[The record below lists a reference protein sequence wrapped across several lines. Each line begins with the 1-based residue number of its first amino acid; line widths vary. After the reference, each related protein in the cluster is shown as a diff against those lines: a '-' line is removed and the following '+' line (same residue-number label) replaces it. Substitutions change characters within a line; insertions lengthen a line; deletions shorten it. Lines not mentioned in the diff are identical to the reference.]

1 MKGKNVFIIIKEKH
15 NIKGVREMNKKNEI
29 MKIIKKETKRN
40 NINCI
45 SSNNSSFINTISS
58 GNRFKYRR

>member
-1 MKGKNVFIIIKEKH
+1 
-15 NIKGVREMNKKNEI
+15 MNKKYEI

-40 NINCI
+40 NINSI
-45 SSNNSSFINTISS
+45 SSNNSSFINIGSS